1 LNELRDRILSV
12 RQELNGITV
21 ERTEETH
28 GLITAVLTNLNILF
42 LGPPGV
48 AKSLLASRFIKHIQG
63 GKYFHRLLTAY
74 STPEELFGPFS
85 MRELK
90 NDKYLRVIEGML
102 PEAHIAVI
110 DEVFKANAGILN
122 SLLELLNER
131 EFSNGRE
138 RIKVPL
144 LTVIGASNEI
154 PENDEG
160 LGAVYDRFHLK
171 YLTEP
176 IREPGNFMKMLEMP
190 NPEDLPDPEVTIT
203 LDELAE
209 TRKLVKQVAIPDGV
223 IQKLTKLRH
232 ELTIGGYIVTDRT
245 YKASMKVLKA
255 EAWLKGRDI
264 IEEDDMDV
272 LRHMFWA
279 DPTKARGV
287 YLKILEMVNP
297 EKNLILEKYEE
308 CMRITKDV
316 FAEKDPKVQ
325 MENGIEAASKLKQAK
340 SDINKLMKE
349 MMKKQK
355 NVDEIKTMLVDIDE
369 QVKKIFVDACNI
381 KLDEV

>member
-1 LNELRDRILSV
+1 MNTLYDKITSIQKELGDV
-12 RQELNGITV
+12 TV
-21 ERTEETH
+21 ERTDETR
-28 GLITAVLTNLNILF
+28 GLLIAVLTNLNILF

-48 AKSLLASRFIKHIQG
+48 AKSLLASRFIKHIKG
-63 GKYFHRLLTAY
+63 GTYFHRLLTAY

-85 MRELK
+85 MNELK
-90 NDKYLRVIEGML
+90 NDKYVRVTTGML
-102 PEAHIAVI
+102 PEANLAVV

-122 SLLELLNER
+122 SLLELMNER
-131 EFSNGRE
+131 EFSNGFD

-160 LGAVYDRFHLK
+160 LGAMYDRFHLK
-171 YLTEP
+171 YQTDP

-190 NPEDLPDPEVTIT
+190 NPEDLSAPETSIT
-203 LDELAE
+203 LDELEDA
-209 TRKLVKQVAIPDGV
+209 RGLVKQVAIPDNV

-232 ELTIGGYIVTDRT
+232 ELTMGGYIVTDRT
-245 YKASMKVLKA
+245 YKSSIKVLRA
-255 EAWLKGRDI
+255 EAWLKGRNAV
-264 IEEDDMDV
+264 EEDDMDI

-297 EKNLILEKYEE
+297 EKNKILEKYEE
-308 CMRITKDV
+308 CMRITKEV
-316 FAEKDPKVQ
+316 FNTEDAKTQ
-325 MENGIEAASKLKQAK
+325 MENGIEAAAKLKSAK
-340 SDINKLMKE
+340 GEINRLMKE
-349 MMKKQK
+349 MIKKNK
-355 NVDEIKTMLVDIDE
+355 NVDEIKNMLVDIDE
-369 QVKKIFVDACNI
+369 QVKRIFVDACNI

>member
-1 LNELRDRILSV
+1 MSIQ
-12 RQELNGITV
+12 QELNSVTV
-21 ERTEETH
+21 ERAEETH
-28 GLITAVLTNLNILF
+28 GLLIAVLTNLNILF

-48 AKSLLASRFIKHIQG
+48 AKSLLASRFIKHIKG

-85 MRELK
+85 MNELK
-90 NDKYLRVIEGML
+90 NDKYIRVTTGML
-102 PEAHIAVI
+102 PESNLAVI

-122 SLLELLNER
+122 SLLELMNER
-131 EFSNGRE
+131 EFSNGFN

-160 LGAVYDRFHLK
+160 LGAMYDRFHLK
-171 YLTEP
+171 YQTDP

-190 NPEDLPDPEVTIT
+190 NPEDLPAPADTIS
-203 LDELAE
+203 LDELE
-209 TRKLVKQVAIPDGV
+209 EVRSLVKNTAIPDNV

-232 ELTIGGYIVTDRT
+232 ELTLGGYIVTDRT
-245 YKASMKVLKA
+245 YKSSIKVLRA
-255 EAWLKGRDI
+255 EAWLKGRDVV
-264 IEEDDMDV
+264 EEDDMDV

-297 EKNLILEKYEE
+297 EKNVILEKYEE
-308 CMRITKDV
+308 CMRITKEV

-340 SDINKLMKE
+340 GEINRLMKE
-349 MMKKQK
+349 MIKKNK
-355 NVDEIKTMLVDIDE
+355 NVDEIKTMLVEIDE

>member
-1 LNELRDRILSV
+1 MSIQ
-12 RQELNGITV
+12 QELNSITV

-28 GLITAVLTNLNILF
+28 GLLIAVLTNLNILF

-48 AKSLLASRFIKHIQG
+48 AKSLLASRFIKHIKG
-63 GKYFHRLLTAY
+63 GRYFHRLLTAY

-85 MRELK
+85 MNELK
-90 NDKYLRVIEGML
+90 NDKYVRVTTGML
-102 PEAHIAVI
+102 PESNLAVI

-122 SLLELLNER
+122 SLLELMNER
-131 EFSNGRE
+131 EFSNGFN

-160 LGAVYDRFHLK
+160 LGAMYDRFHLK
-171 YLTEP
+171 YQTDP

-190 NPEDLPDPEVTIT
+190 NPEDLPAPSDTISLNELEEVRT
-203 LDELAE
+203 
-209 TRKLVKQVAIPDGV
+209 LVKDTAIPDNV

-245 YKASMKVLKA
+245 YKSSIKVLRA

-264 IEEDDMDV
+264 VEEDDMDV

-297 EKNLILEKYEE
+297 EKNVILEKYEE
-308 CMRITKDV
+308 CMRITKEV

-340 SDINKLMKE
+340 GEINRLMKE
-349 MMKKQK
+349 MIKKNK
-355 NVDEIKTMLVDIDE
+355 NVDEIKTMLVEIDE

>member
-1 LNELRDRILSV
+1 MNELHDRILSV
-12 RQELNGITV
+12 REELNGITV

-90 NDKYLRVIEGML
+90 NDRYVRVTQGML

-131 EFSNGRE
+131 EFSNGAE
-138 RIKVPL
+138 RVRVPL

-190 NPEDLPDPEVTIT
+190 NPEDLPEPEVTMT
-203 LDELAE
+203 LDDLTE
-209 TRKLVKQVAIPDGV
+209 TRKLVKQVVIPDNV

-232 ELTIGGYIVTDRT
+232 ELTVGGYIVTDRT
-245 YKASMKVLKA
+245 YKASIKVLKA
-255 EAWLKGRDI
+255 EAWLKGREI

-308 CMRITKDV
+308 CMRLTKEV

-340 SDINKLMKE
+340 ADINKLMKE
-349 MMKKQK
+349 MVKKGK

>member
-1 LNELRDRILSV
+1 MSI
-12 RQELNGITV
+12 RQELGGVTV
-21 ERTEETH
+21 ERAEETH

-48 AKSLLASRFIKHIQG
+48 AKSLLASRFIKHIEG
-63 GKYFHRLLTAY
+63 GVYFHRLLTAY

-85 MRELK
+85 MNELK
-90 NDKYLRVIEGML
+90 NDKYLRVTHGML
-102 PEAHIAVI
+102 PEANLAVI

-122 SLLELLNER
+122 SLLELMNER
-131 EFSNGRE
+131 EFSNGFKRT
-138 RIKVPL
+138 KVPL

-160 LGAVYDRFHLK
+160 LGAMYDRFHLK

-176 IREPGNFMKMLEMP
+176 IREPGNFMKMIEMD
-190 NPEDLPDPEVTIT
+190 NPEDLKDPEVTIT

-209 TRKLVKQVAIPDGV
+209 VRELVKKVVMPDNV

-232 ELTIGGYIVTDRT
+232 ELTMGGYIVTDRT
-245 YKASMKVLKA
+245 YKSSTKVLKA

-308 CMRITKDV
+308 CMRITKEV

-325 MENGIEAASKLKQAK
+325 MENGIEAASKLKSAK

-349 MMKKQK
+349 MVKKNK
-355 NVDEIKTMLVDIDE
+355 NIDEIKTMLVDIDE

>member
-1 LNELRDRILSV
+1 MTI
-12 RQELNGITV
+12 RQELSEITV

-48 AKSLLASRFIKHIQG
+48 AKSLLASRFIKHIKG
-63 GKYFHRLLTAY
+63 GTYFHRLLTAY

-85 MRELK
+85 MNELK
-90 NDKYLRVIEGML
+90 NDKYVRVTTSML
-102 PEAHIAVI
+102 PESNLAVI

-122 SLLELLNER
+122 SLLELMNER
-131 EFSNGRE
+131 EFSNGFE

-160 LGAVYDRFHLK
+160 LGAMYDRFHLK

-176 IREPGNFMKMLEMP
+176 IKEPGNFMKMLEMP
-190 NPEDLPDPEVTIT
+190 NVEDLPEPETMIT
-203 LDELAE
+203 LKELEEAK
-209 TRKLVKQVAIPDGV
+209 KLVKLVAIPDNV

-232 ELTIGGYIVTDRT
+232 ELTLGGYVVTDRT
-245 YKASMKVLKA
+245 YKASIKVLKA
-255 EAWLKGRDI
+255 EAWIKGRDI

-308 CMRITKDV
+308 CMRLTKEV

-340 SDINKLMKE
+340 ADINKLMKE
-349 MMKKQK
+349 MMKKNK
-355 NVDEIKTMLVDIDE
+355 NVDEIKAMLVDIDE

>member
-1 LNELRDRILSV
+1 MSI
-12 RQELNGITV
+12 RQELNEITV

-48 AKSLLASRFIKHIQG
+48 AKSLLASRFIKHIEG
-63 GKYFHRLLTAY
+63 GTYFHRLLTAY

-85 MRELK
+85 MNELK
-90 NDKYLRVIEGML
+90 NDKYVRVTTGML
-102 PEAHIAVI
+102 PEANLAVI

-122 SLLELLNER
+122 SLLELMNER
-131 EFSNGRE
+131 EFSNGFE

-160 LGAVYDRFHLK
+160 LGAMYDRFHLK
-171 YLTEP
+171 YVTEP

-190 NPEDLPDPEVTIT
+190 NPEDLPEPEIKIS
-203 LDELAE
+203 LNELE
-209 TRKLVKQVAIPDGV
+209 KVRKLVKLVVIPDNV

-232 ELTIGGYIVTDRT
+232 ELTNGGYIVTDRT
-245 YKASMKVLKA
+245 YKASIKVLKA
-255 EAWLKGRDI
+255 EAWIKGRDM

-308 CMRITKDV
+308 CMRITKEV

-340 SDINKLMKE
+340 ADINKLMKE
-349 MMKKQK
+349 MVKKNK
-355 NVDEIKTMLVDIDE
+355 NIDEIKAMLVDIDE

>member
-1 LNELRDRILSV
+1 MSI
-12 RQELNGITV
+12 RQELGEVTV

-48 AKSLLASRFIKHIQG
+48 AKSLLASRFIKHIEG
-63 GKYFHRLLTAY
+63 GTYFHRLLTAY

-85 MRELK
+85 MNELK
-90 NDKYLRVIEGML
+90 NDKYVRVTTGML
-102 PEAHIAVI
+102 PEANLAVI

-122 SLLELLNER
+122 SLLELMNER
-131 EFSNGRE
+131 EFSNGFE

-160 LGAVYDRFHLK
+160 LGAMYDRFHLK
-171 YLTEP
+171 YVTEP

-190 NPEDLPDPEVTIT
+190 NVEDLPEPEIKIS
-203 LDELAE
+203 LDELE
-209 TRKLVKQVAIPDGV
+209 KVRKLVKLVVIPDNV

-232 ELTIGGYIVTDRT
+232 ELTNGGYIVTDRT
-245 YKASMKVLKA
+245 YKASIKVLKA
-255 EAWLKGRDI
+255 EAWIKGRDI

-308 CMRITKDV
+308 CMRITKEV

-340 SDINKLMKE
+340 ADINKLMKE
-349 MMKKQK
+349 MVKKNK
-355 NVDEIKTMLVDIDE
+355 NVDEIKAMLVDIDE